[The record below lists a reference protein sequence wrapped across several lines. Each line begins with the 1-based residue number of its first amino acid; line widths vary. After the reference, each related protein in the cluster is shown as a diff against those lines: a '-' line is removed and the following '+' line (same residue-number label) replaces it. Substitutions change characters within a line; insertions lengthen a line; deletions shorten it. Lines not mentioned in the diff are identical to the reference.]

1 MDDYLKSLENEFKDI
16 LSSKKE
22 DVSNKKTEGKKM
34 EGLINKENTPF
45 LWIGAAV
52 LVVVTWF
59 NYQSKINN
67 QYVDPQS
74 NGGSTEIVQSTPPW
88 YKNNSEQKEA
98 PVSADEKVE
107 TLKLAV
113 QKIWDRTKWNTD
125 RTILLSIVGNNNSYV
140 LKNNYPKSE
149 LIFLNSDWTINK
161 MPTVLNLDEADKEF
175 LKQFVKP

>member
-1 MDDYLKSLENEFKDI
+1 MDFLKALEDEFKDI
-16 LSSKKE
+16 LNSKKE
-22 DVSNKKTEGKKM
+22 EETSDKKPEGNKKM
-34 EGLINKENTPF
+34 ENLINKENVPF
-45 LWIGAAV
+45 LWIGALV
-52 LVVVTWF
+52 LAVVTWF

-67 QYVDPQS
+67 QYVNQPS
-74 NGGSTEIVQSTPPW
+74 TGSTDIAQSTPPW
-88 YKNNSEQKEA
+88 YKNNAEQKES
-98 PVSADEKVE
+98 VSADEKVE

-125 RTILLSIVGNNNSYV
+125 RTILLSIVSNNNNYV
-140 LKNNYPKSE
+140 IKNNYSKSE